1 MVYQNQSGTLW
12 GTSQWIFLCQLPIG
26 IMRVVATSR
35 STSCYPSLLES
46 FTTCVVFSETLV
58 YCEITENENI
68 REDLKNYSTKLP
80 RVSYLYKVYCDIFQ
94 SRHTWVFCLMLLRLT
109 VRICVSVPHVLEQ
122 GSHFDQTSP
131 CARISQTRVQDLQI
145 DWTRILINLDHTNA
159 FSKVFVFVAIKTKQA
174 YFHSRCPHLITLCNK
189 ILDMKYL
196 ASLPDCTVHCS
207 HHIYSIST
215 LVWESNKIERKWRD

>member
-1 MVYQNQSGTLW
+1 M
-12 GTSQWIFLCQLPIG
+12 
-26 IMRVVATSR
+26 
-35 STSCYPSLLES
+35 
-46 FTTCVVFSETLV
+46 
-58 YCEITENENI
+58 
-68 REDLKNYSTKLP
+68 
-80 RVSYLYKVYCDIFQ
+80 Q

-131 CARISQTRVQDLQI
+131 FARISQTRVQDLQI

-174 YFHSRCPHLITLCNK
+174 YFNSRWPHLITICNK

-196 ASLPDCTVHCS
+196 ASLPGCTVHCS

-215 LVWESNKIERKWRD
+215 LVWESNKIEPKWRDYVITLPNDAALLTSMQELTGTFVSLLRWFIMETSYAPSVWQDCVP